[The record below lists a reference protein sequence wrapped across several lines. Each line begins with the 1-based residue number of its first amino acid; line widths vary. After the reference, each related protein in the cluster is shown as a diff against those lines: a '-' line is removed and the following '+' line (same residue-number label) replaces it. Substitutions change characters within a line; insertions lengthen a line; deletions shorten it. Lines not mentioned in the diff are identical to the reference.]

1 MAIEKNPNDITA
13 PIDVAKDKLNTQ
25 SEALGIDVNINEEQ
39 EEDLAV
45 NVDPMTGEVEMAL
58 NEDSGKMLAS
68 ISEDF
73 YTNLADLME
82 EDQLEEISNTVLDN
96 YQSDKESREEYLTR
110 IFTKPQDWK
119 NDKNLEKFCVENN
132 IFD

>member
-45 NVDPMTGEVEMAL
+45 NVDPTTG
-58 NEDSGKMLAS
+58 
-68 ISEDF
+68 
-73 YTNLADLME
+73 
-82 EDQLEEISNTVLDN
+82 
-96 YQSDKESREEYLTR
+96 
-110 IFTKPQDWK
+110 
-119 NDKNLEKFCVENN
+119 
-132 IFD
+132 

>member
-45 NVDPMTGEVEMAL
+45 NVDPTTGEVEMAL
-58 NEDSGKMLAS
+58 NEDSLS
-68 ISEDF
+68 VR
-73 YTNLADLME
+73 T
-82 EDQLEEISNTVLDN
+82 
-96 YQSDKESREEYLTR
+96 
-110 IFTKPQDWK
+110 FT
-119 NDKNLEKFCVENN
+119 
-132 IFD
+132 